1 MPDIIIGTKNHASL
15 EETYSTMLHE
25 LSHATHYFGLGAN
38 GKELWIREYYDML
51 SGWGKMI
58 AEGKSPF
65 EDCYNNGGTDLIKLI
80 ESWGY
85 FSGNYLMYEK
95 YGLSFYKDR
104 LEERLIGETTE
115 NGENHL
121 KYFYYGG
128 FYDLIDTI
136 NEENI
141 DFCEEY
147 TYSDIYSALT
157 TSGVGELNS
166 FSEALVENTNRQ
178 SEVENVKKTLKQNY
192 DRD

>member
-1 MPDIIIGTKNHASL
+1 
-15 EETYSTMLHE
+15 
-25 LSHATHYFGLGAN
+25 
-38 GKELWIREYYDML
+38 
-51 SGWGKMI
+51 
-58 AEGKSPF
+58 
-65 EDCYNNGGTDLIKLI
+65 
-80 ESWGY
+80 
-85 FSGNYLMYEK
+85 MYEK